1 LLASSDPLP
10 REICER
16 IWAVQHTL
24 QFVPKN
30 KRKVGRRPGPTADT
44 ERRILLA
51 ADCAVRG
58 LSKYKMASFLYPGNT
73 RAYGNIRAFFHSHKQ
88 RIEAETKRLSAVPLR
103 TMRTPMNKS
112 ERTRGSGE

>member
-1 LLASSDPLP
+1 MGVPAPRVTGIEVEELRNRFGYSPDQMADLLGFRKSVIYALLASSDPLP

-44 ERRILLA
+44 
-51 ADCAVRG
+51 
-58 LSKYKMASFLYPGNT
+58 
-73 RAYGNIRAFFHSHKQ
+73 
-88 RIEAETKRLSAVPLR
+88 
-103 TMRTPMNKS
+103 
-112 ERTRGSGE
+112 